1 MMPWMSGECAILIF
15 MKNCILRFQKSRL
28 RWLNVPHVPIS
39 GQVNLLL
46 ITKGNQP
53 LGIEHHHVW

>member
-1 MMPWMSGECAILIF
+1 
-15 MKNCILRFQKSRL
+15 
-28 RWLNVPHVPIS
+28 VPHVPIS